1 MGCSHY
7 GYLIKDGQ
15 LVCSQCGNPS
25 PKAKVVDNIIVPL
38 KADGEPENKM
48 EAQPEDKGVHW
59 PTQTKWLKRKMK
71 KK

>member
-15 LVCSQCGNPS
+15 LVCSQCGDPS
-25 PKAKVVDNIIVPL
+25 PRAEVVDNVIVPL
-38 KADGEPENKM
+38 KAGGEPENKM
-48 EAQPEDKGVHW
+48 EAQPEDKGIHW
-59 PTQTKWLKRKMK
+59 KKKRKGKMK